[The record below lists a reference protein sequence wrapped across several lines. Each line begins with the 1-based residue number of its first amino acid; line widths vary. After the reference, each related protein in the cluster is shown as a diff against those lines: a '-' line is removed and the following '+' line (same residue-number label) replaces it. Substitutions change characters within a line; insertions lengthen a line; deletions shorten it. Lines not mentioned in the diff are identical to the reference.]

1 MARDIQGMGLRLASR
16 FAGSQWAEKYGL
28 RKPVERIAYLSTR
41 AGFRFAGKLLQ
52 KRQQPDNTP
61 GERLPNSREKQL
73 FDLSLTDEQQ
83 MIRDSVRAYA
93 TDVVRGLAHDAN
105 EACTL
110 PDNFLQDA
118 MALGLNLF
126 AVPES
131 MGGAASAYSPT
142 TSAIIAEELAWGDFS
157 LAFATLAPV
166 AVANAL
172 VHWGTLQQQQRWLP
186 LWLGEQPVRA
196 AIAVQEAH
204 PLFSAD
210 KLRCTAKANRKG
222 YELHGVKTLVPLG
235 GDVALYLVGAE
246 FSGKPRLFIVPG
258 NAEGL
263 SFDAAP
269 AMGVRA
275 AATGTLTLD
284 HVQVDADALLGGEDG
299 DFDYQDF
306 IDLGQLHWCA
316 LAIGT
321 CQAALDY
328 LIPYCNERVAF
339 GEPISHRQSVAFML
353 ANMAIELDSM
363 RLLTW
368 RAAALAEQG
377 KPFHREAYL
386 AHLLCAEKAMEI
398 GTNAVQLLGGHGFTK
413 EHPAERWYRDLRI
426 LGCISSGLH
435 L

>member
-1 MARDIQGMGLRLASR
+1 MAQDLQGMGLRLASR
-16 FAGSQWAEKYGL
+16 FAGSGWAEKYGL

-52 KRQQPDNTP
+52 KRQQPDPTP

-83 MIRDSVRAYA
+83 MIKDSVRAYA
-93 TDVVRGLAHDAN
+93 SEVVRGLAHDAN
-105 EACTL
+105 EACAL
-110 PDNFLQDA
+110 PATYLQDT

-131 MGGAASAYSPT
+131 MGGAAASYSPT
-142 TSAIIAEELAWGDFS
+142 TSAIIAEELAWGDLS

-172 VHWGTLQQQQRWLP
+172 VRWGTQQQQQQWLP
-186 LWLGEQPVRA
+186 LWLGEQPVQA
-196 AIAVQEAH
+196 AIAVQEQQ

-210 KLRCTAKANRKG
+210 KLRCTAVSQRKG
-222 YELHGVKTLVPLG
+222 FTLNGEKTLVPLG
-235 GDVALYLVGAE
+235 GNAQLYLVAAQYQ
-246 FSGKPRLFIVPG
+246 GKPRLFIVP
-258 NAEGL
+258 ADTAGL
-263 SFDAAP
+263 SFAAQP
-269 AMGVRA
+269 AMGLRA

-284 HVQVDADALLGGEDG
+284 NVKLDHNALLGGEHS
-299 DFDYQDF
+299 DFHYRDF
-306 IDLGQLHWCA
+306 LDLGQLHWCA
-316 LAIGT
+316 LATGT

-328 LIPYCNERVAF
+328 LIPYCNEREAF

-353 ANMAIELDSM
+353 ANMAIELESM

-377 KPFHREAYL
+377 KDFHREAYL
-386 AHLLCAEKAMEI
+386 AHILCAEKAMEI

-413 EHPAERWYRDLRI
+413 EHPAERWYRDLRV
-426 LGCISSGLH
+426 LGCINSGLH